1 MATLITTT
9 ALAVTIAGAAPSAS
23 AAQAAR
29 DWPEKTECLPARGP
43 DQTAARAA
51 ATPEVLSREELLRQD
66 PEIRFII
73 EERGFS
79 HLSDSTYR
87 ALAQGLS
94 DQAAQETVDQPP
106 AEPHGAPL
114 PTTAP
119 PLPAPADV
127 GGQRLAEIPACG
139 PAVAAWLLYSVWRVT
154 VCTAI
159 SLSTTP
165 LGGAVCRIITKYA
178 GKLIPWNELCQ
189 ARSAPT
195 GPEGREV
202 GRPGHVEAPVSR
214 VA

>member
-1 MATLITTT
+1 M
-9 ALAVTIAGAAPSAS
+9 TIAGAAPSATAS
-23 AAQAAR
+23 QAR
-29 DWPEKTECLPARGP
+29 DWSEKTECLPAYGP
-43 DQTAARAA
+43 GQTAAQAP
-51 ATPEVLSREELLRQD
+51 ATPEVLSRKELLRQD
-66 PEIRFII
+66 PEIRFMI

-79 HLSDSTYR
+79 HLSDITYD

-119 PLPAPADV
+119 PLPAPAEV
-127 GGQRLAEIPACG
+127 GGQRLAEIPTCG
-139 PAVAAWLLYSVWRVT
+139 PAVAAWVLYSVWGVV
-154 VCTAI
+154 VCAAI

-165 LGGAVCRIITKYA
+165 LGGKVCRIITKYA

-189 ARSAPT
+189 SRSAPT
-195 GPEGREV
+195 RPEEREV
-202 GRPGHVEAPVSR
+202 GRPSGRVGAPVSR